1 MGQHRDWNSDKRRDL
16 ARSTCSPLKK
26 IAYAARKAKRNA
38 NRRERQAQNMAI
50 VAVRKNACLC
60 NENPD
65 YCPRCDQET
74 SHFDV
79 SKSRPK
85 EYRWWYYNHCYEY
98 RWQSDKFSQIFRWT
112 DSRRAEISLVE
123 LKAEILALGK
133 SPAHAHAVFH
143 LLLFYFPRMGSPEG
157 DFRQAPKMTT
167 AALQS
172 SLQERGIEW
181 RNKPKSL
188 LIEIARRICTHGS
201 FEAANKWS
209 SDLCCD
215 LKVTRAGGVRSDH
228 QDKYDFK
235 ACLKDLDDGWR
246 FEVHQEY
253 LYQRFWWTKERG
265 YRPLR
270 GIQDIQAWAS
280 ETQRLFDAMWGPRF
294 LETPQGRWV
303 IGELVTTAVPCN
315 QKQFNKTPADN

>member
-16 ARSTCSPLKK
+16 ARSTCSPLKRV
-26 IAYAARKAKRNA
+26 AHAAREAKRNA
-38 NRRERQAQNMAI
+38 NRRERRAQNTAI

-60 NENPD
+60 SENPD

-74 SHFDV
+74 SHFAPST
-79 SKSRPK
+79 SKPK
-85 EYRWWYYNHCYEY
+85 ASPWWYYNHCYEW
-98 RWQSDKFSQIFRWT
+98 RWESDKFSQIFRWA

-157 DFRQAPKMTT
+157 DFRQAPKMTA

-188 LIEIARRICTHGS
+188 LTEIAQRICTHGS

-209 SDLCCD
+209 ADLCCN
-215 LKVTRAGGVRSDH
+215 LKVTRDGGVRIH
-228 QDKYDFK
+228 YQDKHAFN

-253 LYQRFWWTKERG
+253 YYQQYFWTKERG

-270 GIQDIQAWAS
+270 GIQDIQGWAS
-280 ETQRLFDAMWGPRF
+280 ETQRLFDTMWGPRF

-303 IGELVTTAVPCN
+303 IGELA
-315 QKQFNKTPADN
+315 KTSIPKITKSSN

>member
-16 ARSTCSPLKK
+16 ARSTCSPLKRV
-26 IAYAARKAKRNA
+26 AHAAREAKRNA
-38 NRRERQAQNMAI
+38 NRRERRAQNMAI

-74 SHFDV
+74 SHFAPST
-79 SKSRPK
+79 SKPK
-85 EYRWWYYNHCYEY
+85 ASPWWYYNHCYEW
-98 RWQSDKFSQIFRWT
+98 RWEGDKFSQIFRWA

-188 LIEIARRICTHGS
+188 LTEIARRICTHGS

-209 SDLCCD
+209 SDLCCN
-215 LKVTRAGGVRSDH
+215 LKVTRDGGVCIDYRAEH
-228 QDKYDFK
+228 DFK
-235 ACLKDLDDGWR
+235 ARLKDLDDGWQ
-246 FEVHQEY
+246 FEVHREPW
-253 LYQRFWWTKERG
+253 YQQYWWTEERG

-270 GIQDIQAWAS
+270 GIQDIQGWAS

-303 IGELVTTAVPCN
+303 IGELVTTAVPYS
-315 QKQFNKTPADN
+315 QK